1 MKDEYNLN
9 QKPYAPIQHK
19 EREFDAMTL
28 VLASLLAAIVI
39 GAIGYGIFN
48 SSKGVSTV
56 PSLTAGTLNPAL
68 IARPRPNPD
77 IPNARVTTG
86 TSDERR

>member
-1 MKDEYNLN
+1 MNDDHSLN
-9 QKPYAPIQHK
+9 RNPSAPIQHR

-48 SSKGVSTV
+48 SSKVVSTV
-56 PSLTAGTLNPAL
+56 PSLTAGTPNPAL
-68 IARPRPNPD
+68 MTRPRPD
-77 IPNARVTTG
+77 PNAPAAQATTG
-86 TSDERR
+86 ATDRRP